1 MAFILGIFLFAL
13 GIAATI
19 ALHEAGHMVS
29 ARAFG
34 MRVRRFYVGF
44 GPSVF
49 SFTKGHTRYGVAALP
64 LGGFCDIAGMTAMDE
79 LTEDEKP
86 HAMYSK
92 PAWQRIVVLAAGP
105 FVNIVLGLFILFLV
119 AASAGLPDPHA
130 DVRATVGE
138 VTCSADQKAPTQ
150 PGAPAELEDCTGDGA
165 GGRAGV
171 QTGDIITALNGEE
184 LESFVQLRD
193 EVQARPSE
201 TVTLDVE
208 RGEREL
214 QLEVEL
220 DSVVRYDANGDPQ
233 TVGSVGLASAPLDI
247 HREYSVVGAIPA
259 SLDYSWFMLKSTVQG
274 IIAFPGKIPDVAAS
288 IFGGERDQ
296 DGPISVVGASRAG
309 GELVERELWPMFWMM
324 LATLNFFLALFN
336 MIPLPPFD
344 GGHIAVVLWE
354 KIRNGFRRLRG
365 QEPGGPAN
373 YEKLLP
379 LTYGMAALLLT
390 VGVIVI
396 IADLVNPIVLF

>member
-29 ARAFG
+29 ARAFR

-208 RGEREL
+208 RGDREL

-220 DSVVRYDANGDPQ
+220 DSVVRYDANGNPQ

-259 SLDYSWFMLKSTVQG
+259 SLDYSWFMLKATVQG

>member
-19 ALHEAGHMVS
+19 ALHEAGHMIS

-138 VTCSADQKAPTQ
+138 VTCSTDQKAPSQ

-171 QTGDIITALNGEE
+171 QTGDIITTLNGEE

-193 EVQARPSE
+193 EVQARPGE

-208 RGEREL
+208 RGDREL

-220 DSVVRYDANGDPQ
+220 DSVVRYDANGNPQ

-259 SLDYSWFMLKSTVQG
+259 SLDYSWFMLKATVQG

>member
-19 ALHEAGHMVS
+19 ALHEAGHMIS
-29 ARAFG
+29 ARAFR

-49 SFTKGHTRYGVAALP
+49 SFTKGNTRYGVAALP

-208 RGEREL
+208 RGDREL

-220 DSVVRYDANGDPQ
+220 DSVVRYDANGNPQ

-259 SLDYSWFMLKSTVQG
+259 SLDYSWFMLKATVQG

>member
-208 RGEREL
+208 RGDREL

-220 DSVVRYDANGDPQ
+220 DSVVRYDANGNPQ

-259 SLDYSWFMLKSTVQG
+259 SLDYSWFMLKATVQG

>member
-19 ALHEAGHMVS
+19 ALHEAGHMIS

-208 RGEREL
+208 RGDREL

-220 DSVVRYDANGDPQ
+220 DSVVRYDANGNPQ

-259 SLDYSWFMLKSTVQG
+259 SLDYSWFMLKATVQG

>member
-19 ALHEAGHMVS
+19 ALHEAGHMIS
-29 ARAFG
+29 ARAFR

-208 RGEREL
+208 RGDREL

-220 DSVVRYDANGDPQ
+220 DSVVRYDANGNPQ

-259 SLDYSWFMLKSTVQG
+259 SLDYSWFMLKATVQG

>member
-1 MAFILGIFLFAL
+1 MTFILGIFLFAL

-49 SFTKGHTRYGVAALP
+49 SFTKGHTRYGLAALP

-79 LTEDEKP
+79 MAEDEKA

-105 FVNIVLGLFILFLV
+105 FVNIVLGLLILFLV

-138 VTCSADQKAPTQ
+138 VACSADQKAPTQ
-150 PGAPAELEDCTGDGA
+150 ADEPAELEDCTGQGA
-165 GGRAGV
+165 GGQAGV
-171 QTGDIITALNGEE
+171 QSGDIITGFNGEKLDNFME
-184 LESFVQLRD
+184 FRD
-193 EVQARPSE
+193 EVQSRPGE
-201 TVTLDVE
+201 TITLDIE
-208 RGEREL
+208 RNGREL
-214 QLEVEL
+214 QLDVEL
-220 DSVVRYDANGDPQ
+220 DSVVRYDAEGQPR
-233 TVGSVGLASAPLDI
+233 TVGSVGLASAPLDV
-247 HREYSVVGAIPA
+247 HREYSVAGAIPA
-259 SLDYSWFMLKSTVQG
+259 SFEYSWFMLQATVEG
-274 IIAFPGKIPDVAAS
+274 IIAFPSKIPAVAAS
-288 IFGGERDQ
+288 IFGAEREQ
-296 DGPISVVGASRAG
+296 DSPISVVGASRAG

-354 KIRNGFRRLRG
+354 KIRNLLRRVRG

-379 LTYGMAALLLT
+379 LTYGMAAMLLT

-396 IADLVNPIVLF
+396 IADIVNPIALF

>member
-19 ALHEAGHMVS
+19 ALHEAGHMIS

-49 SFTKGHTRYGVAALP
+49 SFTKGNTRYGVAALP

-193 EVQARPSE
+193 EVQARPGE

-220 DSVVRYDANGDPQ
+220 DSVVRYDASGDPQ

-259 SLDYSWFMLKSTVQG
+259 SLDYSWFMLKATVQG

>member
-19 ALHEAGHMVS
+19 ALHEAGHMIS

-193 EVQARPSE
+193 EVQARPGE

-208 RGEREL
+208 RGDREL

-220 DSVVRYDANGDPQ
+220 DSVVRYDANGNPQ

-259 SLDYSWFMLKSTVQG
+259 SLDYSWFMLKATVQG

-354 KIRNGFRRLRG
+354 KIRNGFHRLRG
-365 QEPGGPAN
+365 REPGGPAN

>member
-19 ALHEAGHMVS
+19 ALHEAGHMIS
-29 ARAFG
+29 ARAFR

-49 SFTKGHTRYGVAALP
+49 SFTKGNTRYGVAALP

-119 AASAGLPDPHA
+119 AAGAGLPDPHA

-193 EVQARPSE
+193 EVQARPGE

-208 RGEREL
+208 RGDREL

-220 DSVVRYDANGDPQ
+220 DSVVRYDANGNPQ

-259 SLDYSWFMLKSTVQG
+259 SLDYSWFMLKATVQG

>member
-19 ALHEAGHMVS
+19 ALHEAGHMIS

-79 LTEDEKP
+79 LTENEKP

-92 PAWQRIVVLAAGP
+92 PAWQRIVVLVAGP

-208 RGEREL
+208 RGDREL

-220 DSVVRYDANGDPQ
+220 DSVVRYDANGNPQ

-259 SLDYSWFMLKSTVQG
+259 SLDYSWFMLKATVQG

>member
-19 ALHEAGHMVS
+19 ALHEAGHMVL

-44 GPSVF
+44 GPSVL
-49 SFTKGHTRYGVAALP
+49 SFTKGHTRYGLAALP

-79 LTEDEKP
+79 MTEEEKP

-92 PAWQRIVVLAAGP
+92 PAWQRIAVLAAGP
-105 FVNIVLGLFILFLV
+105 FVNVVLGLLILFLV

-130 DVRATVGE
+130 DVRAKVGE
-138 VTCSADQKAPTQ
+138 VTCSADQKAPIQ
-150 PGAPAELEDCTGDGA
+150 ADAPAELEDCTGHGA
-165 GGRAGV
+165 GGEAGV
-171 QTGDIITALNGEE
+171 VAGDIITGLNGEE
-184 LESFVQLRD
+184 LDNFMQFRD
-193 EVQARPSE
+193 EVQDRPGE
-201 TVTLDVE
+201 TVTLDIE
-208 RGEREL
+208 RDGQQL
-214 QLEVEL
+214 QLDAEL
-220 DSVVRYDANGDPQ
+220 DSVVRYDADGQPQ
-233 TVGSVGLASAPLDI
+233 TVGSVGLTNAPLDV
-247 HREYSVVGAIPA
+247 HREYNVIEAIPA
-259 SLDYSWFMLKSTVQG
+259 SLDYSWYMLKATVDG
-274 IIAFPGKIPDVAAS
+274 IIAFPSKIPAVAAS
-288 IFGGERDQ
+288 IFGAEREQ
-296 DGPISVVGASRAG
+296 DGPMSVVGASRAG

-354 KIRNGFRRLRG
+354 KLRNLVRRLRG

-396 IADLVNPIVLF
+396 IADLVNPIMLF

>member
-19 ALHEAGHMVS
+19 ALHEAGHMIS

-92 PAWQRIVVLAAGP
+92 PACQRIVVLAAGP
-105 FVNIVLGLFILFLV
+105 FVNIALGLFILFLV

-208 RGEREL
+208 RGDREL

-220 DSVVRYDANGDPQ
+220 DSVVRYDASGDPQ

-259 SLDYSWFMLKSTVQG
+259 SLDYSWFMLKATVQG

>member
-19 ALHEAGHMVS
+19 ALHEAGHMIS

-220 DSVVRYDANGDPQ
+220 DSVVRYDASGNPQ

-259 SLDYSWFMLKSTVQG
+259 SLDYSWFMLKATVQG

>member
-19 ALHEAGHMVS
+19 ALHEAGHMIS

-49 SFTKGHTRYGVAALP
+49 SFTKGHTRYGMAALP

-171 QTGDIITALNGEE
+171 HTGDIITALNGEE

-193 EVQARPSE
+193 EVQARPGE

-208 RGEREL
+208 RGDREL

-220 DSVVRYDANGDPQ
+220 DSVVRYDASGNPQ

-259 SLDYSWFMLKSTVQG
+259 SLDYSWFMLKATVQG

>member
-19 ALHEAGHMVS
+19 ALHEAGHMIS

-64 LGGFCDIAGMTAMDE
+64 LGGFCDIVGMTAMDE

-193 EVQARPSE
+193 EVQARPGE

-208 RGEREL
+208 RGDREL

-220 DSVVRYDANGDPQ
+220 DSVVRYDANGNPQ

-259 SLDYSWFMLKSTVQG
+259 SLDYSWFMLKATVQG

>member
-19 ALHEAGHMVS
+19 ALHEAGHMIS

-193 EVQARPSE
+193 EVQARPGE

-208 RGEREL
+208 RGDREL

-220 DSVVRYDANGDPQ
+220 DSVVRYDASGNSQ

-259 SLDYSWFMLKSTVQG
+259 SLDYSWFMLKATVQG

>member
-19 ALHEAGHMVS
+19 ALHEAGHMIS
-29 ARAFG
+29 ARAFR

-49 SFTKGHTRYGVAALP
+49 SFTKGNTRYGVAALP

-193 EVQARPSE
+193 EVQARPGE

-220 DSVVRYDANGDPQ
+220 DSVVRYDASGDPQ

-259 SLDYSWFMLKSTVQG
+259 SLDYSWFMLKATVQG